1 MRRCHH
7 PNLVECLGFFH
18 GEDELALL
26 MTLAPGGDC
35 QQLLQRHGALSER
48 AATAIVQQLAGALHY
63 MHTGPGVLHRDVK
76 LENVLVSDVGYTATG
91 TPRIKLCDFGHSCLL
106 EGSCHGAARD
116 DGFRGTQGY
125 AAPEVAQPGA
135 PPLWTTAADVWGVG
149 VVYYALL
156 ANEVRP
162 PSPPPPARTPQ
173 LRLPPLASVC
183 LPTHVLPHPP
193 LPLPPCGVQLLRWKG
208 GVPDVSSKTSRAF
221 ATTSATT
228 RVQIKELLLP
238 ELSERASLKTIL
250 DTVNATAAAQAPV
263 DEAPSAG
270 GLRRH
275 STLHAGG
282 MRRVFSLSADLAGLG
297 ALGAERAIR
306 QPSRVLPSSSSS
318 FATSSS
324 IGTDLADAAD
334 DDDAAADWGQ
344 AEVQSEVQAGAKE
357 ARAEAPSSAAAS
369 AASAPVTTPL
379 AAANGLWVPPSPGA
393 VTGAGLW
400 IPVTSAVL
408 GVRSPLPPLP
418 PPSAATS
425 SAASSASSPT
435 GNRPP
440 AVEVPPQQARGLG
453 AVPGG
458 VVPGSCAFSDGGG
471 DAAASTAS
479 AASLPTP
486 PLPLASLTSPLP
498 APSPTHVGIAS
509 PMGPASEVVSPGE
522 RPPLT
527 STASK
532 SERTAALLASISRAH
547 AAQAQ
552 RSY

>member
-1 MRRCHH
+1 M
-7 PNLVECLGFFH
+7 
-18 GEDELALL
+18 
-26 MTLAPGGDC
+26 
-35 QQLLQRHGALSER
+35 
-48 AATAIVQQLAGALHY
+48 
-63 MHTGPGVLHRDVK
+63 
-76 LENVLVSDVGYTATG
+76 
-91 TPRIKLCDFGHSCLL
+91 
-106 EGSCHGAARD
+106 
-116 DGFRGTQGY
+116 
-125 AAPEVAQPGA
+125 
-135 PPLWTTAADVWGVG
+135 
-149 VVYYALL
+149 
-156 ANEVRP
+156 
-162 PSPPPPARTPQ
+162 
-173 LRLPPLASVC
+173 
-183 LPTHVLPHPP
+183 
-193 LPLPPCGVQLLRWKG
+193 
-208 GVPDVSSKTSRAF
+208 SSKTSRAF

-250 DTVNATAAAQAPV
+250 DAVNATAAAQAPV

-344 AEVQSEVQAGAKE
+344 AEGQSEVQSEVLAGAKEAQSEVQSEVQAGAKE

-408 GVRSPLPPLP
+408 GIRSPLPPLP

-509 PMGPASEVVSPGE
+509 PTGPASEVVSPGE

>member
-1 MRRCHH
+1 
-7 PNLVECLGFFH
+7 
-18 GEDELALL
+18 
-26 MTLAPGGDC
+26 
-35 QQLLQRHGALSER
+35 
-48 AATAIVQQLAGALHY
+48 
-63 MHTGPGVLHRDVK
+63 
-76 LENVLVSDVGYTATG
+76 
-91 TPRIKLCDFGHSCLL
+91 
-106 EGSCHGAARD
+106 
-116 DGFRGTQGY
+116 
-125 AAPEVAQPGA
+125 
-135 PPLWTTAADVWGVG
+135 
-149 VVYYALL
+149 
-156 ANEVRP
+156 
-162 PSPPPPARTPQ
+162 
-173 LRLPPLASVC
+173 
-183 LPTHVLPHPP
+183 
-193 LPLPPCGVQLLRWKG
+193 VQLLRWKG

-250 DTVNATAAAQAPV
+250 DTVNATAAAEAPV

-270 GLRRH
+270 GLRRL

-334 DDDAAADWGQ
+334 DDDAADWGQ
-344 AEVQSEVQAGAKE
+344 AEAQSEVQSEVQAGAKE

-408 GVRSPLPPLP
+408 GIRSPLPPLP

-458 VVPGSCAFSDGGG
+458 AVPGGAVPGGAVPGGAVPGSCAFSDGGG
-471 DAAASTAS
+471 DAAASIAS

-509 PMGPASEVVSPGE
+509 PTGPASEVVSPGE

>member
-1 MRRCHH
+1 
-7 PNLVECLGFFH
+7 V
-18 GEDELALL
+18 
-26 MTLAPGGDC
+26 
-35 QQLLQRHGALSER
+35 
-48 AATAIVQQLAGALHY
+48 
-63 MHTGPGVLHRDVK
+63 
-76 LENVLVSDVGYTATG
+76 
-91 TPRIKLCDFGHSCLL
+91 
-106 EGSCHGAARD
+106 
-116 DGFRGTQGY
+116 
-125 AAPEVAQPGA
+125 
-135 PPLWTTAADVWGVG
+135 
-149 VVYYALL
+149 
-156 ANEVRP
+156 
-162 PSPPPPARTPQ
+162 PAR
-173 LRLPPLASVC
+173 LRVVEVRLPPLRERREDIPALVEHLLSKISRELHKRIRYVSREALDVMTRYPWPGNVRELENALTRAAVISKGDVLEADT
-183 LPTHVLPHPP
+183 LPIAVD
-193 LPLPPCGVQLLRWKG
+193 
-208 GVPDVSSKTSRAF
+208 DV
-221 ATTSATT
+221 
-228 RVQIKELLLP
+228 EEP
-238 ELSERASLKTIL
+238 
-250 DTVNATAAAQAPV
+250 AAATP
-263 DEAPSAG
+263 
-270 GLRRH
+270 
-275 STLHAGG
+275 
-282 MRRVFSLSADLAGLG
+282 
-297 ALGAERAIR
+297 
-306 QPSRVLPSSSSS
+306 
-318 FATSSS
+318 
-324 IGTDLADAAD
+324 D
-334 DDDAAADWGQ
+334 DDDAADWGQ
-344 AEVQSEVQAGAKE
+344 AEVQSEVQSEVLAGAKE

-509 PMGPASEVVSPGE
+509 PTGPASEVVSPGE

>member
-1 MRRCHH
+1 
-7 PNLVECLGFFH
+7 
-18 GEDELALL
+18 
-26 MTLAPGGDC
+26 
-35 QQLLQRHGALSER
+35 
-48 AATAIVQQLAGALHY
+48 
-63 MHTGPGVLHRDVK
+63 
-76 LENVLVSDVGYTATG
+76 
-91 TPRIKLCDFGHSCLL
+91 
-106 EGSCHGAARD
+106 
-116 DGFRGTQGY
+116 
-125 AAPEVAQPGA
+125 
-135 PPLWTTAADVWGVG
+135 
-149 VVYYALL
+149 
-156 ANEVRP
+156 
-162 PSPPPPARTPQ
+162 
-173 LRLPPLASVC
+173 
-183 LPTHVLPHPP
+183 
-193 LPLPPCGVQLLRWKG
+193 
-208 GVPDVSSKTSRAF
+208 VSSKTSRAF

-334 DDDAAADWGQ
+334 DDDAADWGQ
-344 AEVQSEVQAGAKE
+344 AEVQSEVQSEVQAGAKEAQSEVQSEVQAGAME

-408 GVRSPLPPLP
+408 SIRSPLPPLP

-440 AVEVPPQQARGLG
+440 AVEVSPQQARGLG

-458 VVPGSCAFSDGGG
+458 AVPGGAVPGGVVPGGAVPGGAVPGGGVPGSCAFSDGGG

-509 PMGPASEVVSPGE
+509 PTGPASEVVSPGE

>member
-1 MRRCHH
+1 M
-7 PNLVECLGFFH
+7 
-18 GEDELALL
+18 
-26 MTLAPGGDC
+26 
-35 QQLLQRHGALSER
+35 
-48 AATAIVQQLAGALHY
+48 
-63 MHTGPGVLHRDVK
+63 
-76 LENVLVSDVGYTATG
+76 
-91 TPRIKLCDFGHSCLL
+91 
-106 EGSCHGAARD
+106 
-116 DGFRGTQGY
+116 
-125 AAPEVAQPGA
+125 
-135 PPLWTTAADVWGVG
+135 
-149 VVYYALL
+149 
-156 ANEVRP
+156 
-162 PSPPPPARTPQ
+162 
-173 LRLPPLASVC
+173 
-183 LPTHVLPHPP
+183 
-193 LPLPPCGVQLLRWKG
+193 
-208 GVPDVSSKTSRAF
+208 SSKTSRAF

-344 AEVQSEVQAGAKE
+344 AEGQSEVQSEVLAGAKE

-509 PMGPASEVVSPGE
+509 PTGPASEVVSPGE

>member
-1 MRRCHH
+1 
-7 PNLVECLGFFH
+7 
-18 GEDELALL
+18 
-26 MTLAPGGDC
+26 
-35 QQLLQRHGALSER
+35 
-48 AATAIVQQLAGALHY
+48 
-63 MHTGPGVLHRDVK
+63 
-76 LENVLVSDVGYTATG
+76 
-91 TPRIKLCDFGHSCLL
+91 
-106 EGSCHGAARD
+106 
-116 DGFRGTQGY
+116 
-125 AAPEVAQPGA
+125 
-135 PPLWTTAADVWGVG
+135 
-149 VVYYALL
+149 
-156 ANEVRP
+156 
-162 PSPPPPARTPQ
+162 
-173 LRLPPLASVC
+173 
-183 LPTHVLPHPP
+183 
-193 LPLPPCGVQLLRWKG
+193 
-208 GVPDVSSKTSRAF
+208 VSSKTSRAF

-250 DTVNATAAAQAPV
+250 DTVNATAAAQAPVDEV

-334 DDDAAADWGQ
+334 DDAAADWGQ
-344 AEVQSEVQAGAKE
+344 AEVQSEVLSEVQAGAKE

-458 VVPGSCAFSDGGG
+458 VVPGGAVPGSCAFSDGGG